1 MRISVLSAAT
11 FAALSLVA
19 STPASAAPTTYSIDP
34 VHSYLIF
41 RVKHMDAGFAY
52 GRFNTF
58 SGTITLDDA
67 APAGNAVKMEVDVGS
82 VDTGVENRDK
92 HLKSPDFFNAAQ
104 FPKMTF
110 ESTAVKKTPAGEY
123 KVGDDFEVT
132 GNLTLH
138 GVTKPV
144 TVKMT
149 KTGQG
154 SMRGKTI
161 LGFEGTLEIKRADF
175 GVGKPGGL
183 ADDVKMTI
191 SVEASP
197 Q

>member
-1 MRISVLSAAT
+1 MRISVMSAAT

-19 STPASAAPTTYSIDP
+19 STPASAAPQTLSIDN

-41 RVKHMDAGFAY
+41 RVKHMDAGYAY

-58 SGTITLDDA
+58 KGTITFDEA
-67 APAGNAVKMEVDVGS
+67 APASCGVKVEVDVDS
-82 VDTGVENRDK
+82 IDTGVENRDK
-92 HLKSPDFFNAAQ
+92 HLKGPDYFNTAQ

-110 ESTAVKKTPAGEY
+110 ESTAVQKT
-123 KVGDDFEVT
+123 GDDYEVS

-138 GVTKPV
+138 GVTKPA

-161 LGFEGTLEIKRADF
+161 IGFEGTLAIKRSEF
-175 GVGKPGGL
+175 GMVDKNPGLG
-183 ADDVKMTI
+183 DEVKMTI
-191 SVEASP
+191 SIEASP

>member
-19 STPASAAPTTYSIDP
+19 STPASAAATTYSIDP

-41 RVKHMDAGFAY
+41 RVKHMDAGYAY

-58 SGTITLDDA
+58 SGTITLDEA
-67 APAGNAVKMEVDVGS
+67 APASCAVKMEVDVGS

-110 ESTAVKKTPAGEY
+110 ESTAVKKA
-123 KVGDDFEVT
+123 GDDYEVT

-161 LGFEGTLEIKRADF
+161 VGFEGTLEIKRTDF
-175 GVGKPGGL
+175 GVGKPPPGL
-183 ADDVKMTI
+183 ADEVKMTI